1 MVSTTIS
8 PFGLTTWI
16 TTRWEY
22 ETCTLHSNSLLN
34 NQVMFADGLC
44 DRWIIVDKAV
54 LKDPCYDCEKEVE
67 VLRSSEKD
75 EAHLVTFELGS
86 GWGVPNV
93 YVKDGLK
100 DEDRIY
106 SSSYEQFSDEA
117 LENGGANVFLRNTG
131 KL

>member
-1 MVSTTIS
+1 MQ
-8 PFGLTTWI
+8 L
-16 TTRWEY
+16 
-22 ETCTLHSNSLLN
+22 SLLN

-44 DRWIIVDKAV
+44 ERWIIVDKAV
-54 LKDPCYDCEKEVE
+54 LQDPCYECEKEVE

-86 GWGVPNV
+86 GWSVPNV

-117 LENGGANVFLRNTG
+117 LENGGADVFLRNTG

>member
-1 MVSTTIS
+1 MHI
-8 PFGLTTWI
+8 
-16 TTRWEY
+16 
-22 ETCTLHSNSLLN
+22 SNSLLN

-54 LKDPCYDCEKEVE
+54 LDDPCYECEKEVE

-75 EAHLVTFELGS
+75 EAHFVTFELGS
-86 GWGVPNV
+86 GWSVPNV

-106 SSSYEQFSDEA
+106 SSSFNTFWDEA
-117 LENGGANVFLRNTG
+117 LEKGGANVFLRNSG
-131 KL
+131 KLWKLFSCE